1 MQLRA
6 RESIP
11 PVTSSAIHLRTAWSG
26 LSSVLGIQRAAGGE
40 PRTDPF
46 EAPAR
51 SGKDPRAPRATR
63 FLPTLL
69 LAWSLLTPRPAAA
82 QEVTAETTTTVFL
95 EPGRALNMMVLIP
108 SADVDAKLGEHLELG
123 ADYEVDIVSG
133 ASVAVVDAPSA
144 SVDAISSATVVDQ
157 RHVVGGHLGLLGD
170 LTRLDLAYSYGTE
183 RDYRS
188 HAFSV
193 SAAAEL
199 FGRNSTFQISY
210 ARAFDQVC
218 DAARDR
224 PLEPVE
230 RPRMPS
236 SEGCFE
242 PNGDRIT
249 RDLAIH
255 TFQASWTQAWTP
267 VLATQLVATAQILNG
282 FQGNPYR
289 AVWLGR
295 SSAQEHHPENRAR
308 FAAGAGLRLWLEP
321 LEGALQG
328 FARLYRDTW
337 ALQSITLETGYAQSL
352 GAGWQARLL
361 GRWYTQSG
369 AFFYSDDYT
378 RFPRGQYFTGDR
390 ELSPMDSWSVGLR
403 LSWDLPPDEEGDVL
417 GFLAGLRLALRTE
430 YTRNQF
436 PEFRYDR
443 APVPN
448 DQMLFATLQVRATF

>member
-1 MQLRA
+1 MQLSPA
-6 RESIP
+6 GIP
-11 PVTSSAIHLRTAWSG
+11 RLAQWGTV
-26 LSSVLGIQRAAGGE
+26 AALLVF
-40 PRTDPF
+40 PALVSTT
-46 EAPAR
+46 AR
-51 SGKDPRAPRATR
+51 SQA
-63 FLPTLL
+63 
-69 LAWSLLTPRPAAA
+69 
-82 QEVTAETTTTVFL
+82 VTAETTTTFFY
-95 EPGRALNMMVLIP
+95 EPGKDLNMLVVIP
-108 SADVDAKLGEHLELG
+108 SADVDATLGEHLELG

-133 ASVAVVDAPSA
+133 ASVAVVDAPSG

-170 LTRLDLAYSYGTE
+170 LTQLDLRYTYGTE

-193 SAAAEL
+193 AASAEL
-199 FGRNSTFQISY
+199 FGRNTTFRLSY

-218 DAARDR
+218 DVARDR

-230 RPRMPS
+230 RARMPS
-236 SEGCFE
+236 SEGCFQA
-242 PNGDRIT
+242 NAGRIAH
-249 RDLAIH
+249 DLAIH

-267 VLATQLVATAQILNG
+267 VLATQLVTTGQLLNG

-295 SSAQEHHPENRAR
+295 TSAQEHHPRNRAR

-321 LEGALQG
+321 LSGALQG

-337 ALQSITLETGYAQSL
+337 AVQSVTLEVGYAQTL
-352 GAGWQARLL
+352 GSGWQGRLQ

-390 ELSPMDSWSVGLR
+390 ELSPMDSWSVGLL
-403 LSWDLPPDEEGDVL
+403 LSWDVPPNDEGLVA
-417 GFLAGLRLALRTE
+417 GFLSGLRLAARTE
-430 YTRNQF
+430 YTQHRF
-436 PEFRYDR
+436 PEFNYDR
-443 APVPN
+443 VPVPN
-448 DQMLFATLQVRATF
+448 DRMLFATLQLRAAF